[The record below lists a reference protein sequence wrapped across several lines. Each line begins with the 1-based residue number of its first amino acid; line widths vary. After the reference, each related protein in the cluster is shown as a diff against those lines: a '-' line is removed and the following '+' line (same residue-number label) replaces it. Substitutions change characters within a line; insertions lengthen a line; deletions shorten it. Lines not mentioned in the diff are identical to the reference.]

1 MIRFSLALALIAVA
15 AAPQDGGSPP
25 PKVEAKAPAAGDRT
39 DVKIES
45 TIELEIEASSNQE
58 GEPKQTRQLSYAR
71 TLECSQVVQSV
82 ADGGVP
88 TWRVTVGSA
97 KVQRSGTNIAPVTET
112 SEIENKSYIITRGEK
127 GRVVK
132 AENGDPT
139 PADASGLGA
148 WEDFGKL
155 LPAGEAKEGAT
166 WQVDAATITALISI
180 PDVAAPT
187 GTFDAK
193 VESSVEGKL
202 TVFFSGEL
210 KGKTAKGFETS
221 LKVAEGRLDYDS
233 AKNRPVSLA
242 ITGSL
247 TAEKPLTQKVSKAK
261 ELRQVDEA
269 VGTVKVKTSKLEVK
283 AEFK

>member
-1 MIRFSLALALIAVA
+1 MFRFSLALALIAA
-15 AAPQDGGSPP
+15 AGAPQDGASTP
-25 PKVEAKAPAAGDRT
+25 PKVVAKAPAAGDRT

-71 TLECSQVVQSV
+71 TLECSQVVQSI
-82 ADGGVP
+82 AEGGVP
-88 TWRVTVGSA
+88 TWRVTIGAA
-97 KVQRSGTNIAPVTET
+97 KVQRSGTNIAPVTES
-112 SEIENKSYIITRGEK
+112 SEIENKTYIVTRGEK
-127 GRVVK
+127 GLVVK
-132 AENGDPT
+132 SESGDPT

-155 LPAGEAKEGAT
+155 LPTGDAKEGQT
-166 WQVDAATITALISI
+166 WQVDAATITALISV

-187 GTFDAK
+187 GTFEAK

-210 KGKTAKGFETS
+210 KGKTSKGFDTS
-221 LKVAEGRLDYDS
+221 LKVAEGRLVYDT
-233 AKNRPVSLA
+233 AKNRPLSMSV
-242 ITGSL
+242 TGSL
-247 TAEKPLTQKVSKAK
+247 TAEKPINQKVAKAK
-261 ELRQVDEA
+261 ELRQVDEP
-269 VGTVKVKTSKLEVK
+269 VGVVKVKTSKLEVK

>member
-1 MIRFSLALALIAVA
+1 MFRFSLALALIAA
-15 AAPQDGGSPP
+15 AWAPQDGGSPP

-39 DVKIES
+39 DIKIES

-58 GEPKQTRQLSYAR
+58 GEPKQSRQLSYAR
-71 TLECSQVVQSV
+71 TLECSQVVQSI
-82 ADGGVP
+82 AEGGVP
-88 TWRVTVGSA
+88 TWRVTIGAA

-112 SEIENKSYIITRGEK
+112 SEIENKSYIVTRGEK

-139 PADASGLGA
+139 HADASGLGA

-155 LPAGEAKEGAT
+155 LPTGGPKEGAT

-187 GTFDAK
+187 GSFDAK

-202 TVFFSGEL
+202 TIFFSGEL
-210 KGKTAKGFETS
+210 KGKTAKGFDTA
-221 LKVAEGRLDYDS
+221 LKIAEGRLVYDTV
-233 AKNRPVSLA
+233 KNRPVSMT

-247 TAEKPLTQKVSKAK
+247 TAEKPINQRVAKAK

-269 VGTVKVKTSKLEVK
+269 VGIVKVKTSKLEVK